1 MTNKEERLNK
11 LLESFMGHV
20 ISLDGVRLAHRHL
33 LAELL
38 ARLPDSDFVD
48 ELIAGA
54 DATEAEPGEMRRMAA
69 YRSELDTLVEEAKA
83 VRVAKGTAM
92 PASDTTKDVN

>member
-1 MTNKEERLNK
+1 MTSPSNEERLNK

-20 ISLDGVRLAHRHL
+20 ISLDGVRLAHRHV

-38 ARLPDSDFVD
+38 ARLPDSGFVD

-54 DATEAEPGEMRRMAA
+54 DVTESEPGEMRRMAA
-69 YRSELDTLVEEAKA
+69 YRSELDTLVEEARA
-83 VRVAKGTAM
+83 IRLGQGEG
-92 PASDTTKDVN
+92 

>member
-1 MTNKEERLNK
+1 MTPNTDERLNK

-20 ISLDGVRLAHRHL
+20 ISLDGVRLAHRHV

-38 ARLPDSDFVD
+38 ARLPDSAFVA

-69 YRSELDTLVEEAKA
+69 YRSELDTLVEEAHA
-83 VRVAKGTAM
+83 IRVAGGKA
-92 PASDTTKDVN
+92 

>member
-1 MTNKEERLNK
+1 MAGPTNEDRLNK

-20 ISLDGVRLAHRHL
+20 ISLDGVRLAHRHV

-38 ARLPDSDFVD
+38 ARLPDSGFVD

-54 DATEAEPGEMRRMAA
+54 DATESEPGEMRRMAA
-69 YRSELDTLVEEAKA
+69 YRAELDTLVEEARA
-83 VRVAKGTAM
+83 IRLGQGI
-92 PASDTTKDVN
+92 D

>member
-1 MTNKEERLNK
+1 MTPTNEEKLNK

-20 ISLDGVRLAHRHL
+20 ISLDGVRLAHRHV

-38 ARLPDSDFVD
+38 ARLPDSEFVD

-54 DATEAEPGEMRRMAA
+54 DATESEPGEMRRMAA
-69 YRSELDTLVEEAKA
+69 YRSELDTLVEEARA
-83 VRVAKGTAM
+83 IRSAAGEG
-92 PASDTTKDVN
+92 

>member
-1 MTNKEERLNK
+1 MTGPTPDDRLNK

-20 ISLDGVRLAHRHL
+20 ISLDGVRLAHRHM

-38 ARLPDSDFVD
+38 ARLPNSDFVD

-69 YRSELDTLVEEAKA
+69 YRSELDTLVEEARAIREGQAKA
-83 VRVAKGTAM
+83 
-92 PASDTTKDVN
+92 